1 MTADNRERECAH
13 PLAGLAQVGDQREQC
28 RHPEDHRKEVCELAK
43 KPHGNRHARRTFDP
57 IRAEFGET
65 SSSLGGAEPDGVA
78 AQALECGVWS
88 ELVDVHGA
96 DTRR

>member
-65 SSSLGGAEPDGVA
+65 SSSLGRRPA
-78 AQALECGVWS
+78 AVVLRLSKAAS
-88 ELVDVHGA
+88 
-96 DTRR
+96 TPS